1 MQIFVKSLTGL
12 NLTLQVEKSYTIEH
26 VKGKIQVGLVLGFVA
41 GLLSPDHVAANSCYD
56 HFDWACVALG

>member
-26 VKGKIQVGLVLGFVA
+26 VKGKIQVGLLLDVLRA
-41 GLLSPDHVAANSCYD
+41 PLST
-56 HFDWACVALG
+56 